1 MAGFEE
7 ITLRLADGYQAY
19 GRLWAPAYRA
29 TGAVL
34 YHHGIQSHCG
44 WFEASAARLCS
55 AGYAVLQVDRRG
67 CGRNEEDRGDAE
79 SAEQLIADAGAARDE
94 LERRSGLDRY
104 HVVGVSWGGRLAVAA
119 YVMEPRGVAS
129 LSLVTPGLFPLVG
142 VSKSEAAEIGF
153 AMLYE
158 PRRRFDI
165 PLNAAELFTK
175 VPQWRHFFET
185 DPHTLRQCAASFF
198 LASRRMDK
206 IVARLGGTEP
216 VPIHLLLAGDEH
228 IIDGPRTSR
237 FVHDLGWPQH
247 RVTTY
252 AGMRH
257 GLEFEPDRE
266 TYFADLVDFLDAVAS

>member
-1 MAGFEE
+1 MVGFDE
-7 ITLRLADGYQAY
+7 IALRLDDGYEAY
-19 GRLWAPAYRA
+19 GRYWAPARRA
-29 TGAVL
+29 AGAVL

-44 WFEASAARLCS
+44 WFEASGARLAD

-67 CGRNEEDRGDAE
+67 CGRNDADRGDAE
-79 SAEQLIADAGAARDE
+79 SAEQLIADAATARDE
-94 LERRSGLDRY
+94 LARRSGVDRH
-104 HVVGVSWGGRLAVAA
+104 HVLGVSWGGKLAVAA
-119 YVMEPRGVAS
+119 YVTEPQGVAS

-142 VSKSEAAEIGF
+142 VSKAEAAEIGF

-175 VPQWRHFFET
+175 VPQWRQFFEA
-185 DPHTLRQCAASFF
+185 DDRTLRQCTASFF

-206 IVARLGGTEP
+206 IVARLAGAEP

-228 IIDGPRTSR
+228 IIDGPRTGR
-237 FVHDLGWPQH
+237 FVHELDWPRC

-252 AGMRH
+252 ADMHH
-257 GLEFEPDRE
+257 GLEFEPGRE
-266 TYFADLVDFLDAVAS
+266 TYFTDLVAFLDELG